1 MALDGILLS
10 KIIPQI
16 RAALPLRIQKIQDV
30 SATELLFHTHGPQG
44 RQQLLI
50 SCHSVY
56 NRLMFTKRSY
66 TAPYQP
72 GNFVMVLR
80 KYIEGAMVTDIEQA
94 ELDRWC
100 RMDIQRR
107 NNLGDPETMY
117 LYIELMGKYAN
128 VILVNSENRIVDALK
143 RIPPFE
149 NSRRTIHPGAV
160 FPVTPSQNKK
170 DPFSADTFDPEISL
184 TRQFSGFSPFLSK
197 EAEYRMEHGQSF
209 ADFMREIRESDRL
222 YIAAEKQEPVFHCI
236 ELKHCGTNISY
247 PLFEGFDVLYY
258 RREEKDRIRQVSG
271 DIYHFVSRQL
281 KHQQQKLPR
290 LLSELDDAKDC
301 DRWKKYGDLLF
312 TYQITDTKGTSS
324 ITLSDYET
332 DTDIEIPLD
341 PKLDGKSN
349 ARKAYQRYNKL
360 KKGQAYLQEQI
371 HICEDE
377 IAYFEGLIEQ
387 LDLADYETANE
398 IQEELQRLGYL
409 RNSQKKGKN
418 SRKKKETKAAVAE
431 TVSPSG
437 IRISFGRNN
446 FQNDELTWHRAR
458 KNEIWL
464 HAKDYHGAH
473 VVIHDEHPDEETLRM
488 AANIAACFSKGR
500 QSSSVPVV
508 WCPQRN
514 LKKIPGAKPGTVQLG
529 AYKMIY
535 IDPDTEVLQSSG
547 IDV

>member
-30 SATELLFHTHGPQG
+30 SATELLFHTHGSQG
-44 RQQLLI
+44 KKQLLI

-56 NRLMFTKRSY
+56 NRLMFTRRSY
-66 TAPYQP
+66 AAPYQP

-80 KYIEGAMVTDIEQA
+80 KYIEGGMITSIEQA

-170 DPFSADTFDPEISL
+170 DPFTSDTYDPELPL
-184 TRQFSGFSPFLSK
+184 TRQFSGFSPFLSR

-209 ADFMREIRESDRL
+209 SDFMREIRESDRL

-236 ELKHCGTNISY
+236 ELKHCGTNVSY

-290 LLSELDDAKDC
+290 LLNELDEARDC

-312 TYQITDTKGTSS
+312 TYQVSDTKGTSS
-324 ITLSDYET
+324 VTLSDYET
-332 DTDIEIPLD
+332 GEDIVVPLD
-341 PKLDGKSN
+341 PKLDGKAN

-360 KKGQAYLQEQI
+360 KKGQTYLQEQI
-371 HICEDE
+371 RICEDE

-409 RNSQKKGKN
+409 RNSQKKRKN

-431 TVSPSG
+431 AVSPSG
-437 IRISFGRNN
+437 IRISYGRNN
-446 FQNDELTWHRAR
+446 FQNDELTWHQAR

-535 IDPDTEVLQSSG
+535 IDPEPEALQSSG
-547 IDV
+547 VEI

>member
-80 KYIEGAMVTDIEQA
+80 KYIEGAMITDIEQA

-128 VILVNSENRIVDALK
+128 VILINSENRIVDALK

-341 PKLDGKSN
+341 PKLDGKAN

-371 HICEDE
+371 RICEDE

-409 RNSQKKGKN
+409 RNSQKKRKN

>member
-80 KYIEGAMVTDIEQA
+80 KYIEGAMITDIEQA

-371 HICEDE
+371 RICEDE

-409 RNSQKKGKN
+409 RNSQKKRKN

>member
-80 KYIEGAMVTDIEQA
+80 KYIEGAMITDIEQA

-209 ADFMREIRESDRL
+209 VDFMREIRESDRL

-312 TYQITDTKGTSS
+312 TYQVNDTKGTSS

-341 PKLDGKSN
+341 PKLDGKAN

-371 HICEDE
+371 RICEDE

-409 RNSQKKGKN
+409 RNSQKKRKN

>member
-16 RAALPLRIQKIQDV
+16 RSALPLRIQKIQDV
-30 SATELLFHTHGPQG
+30 SATELLFHTHGSQG
-44 RQQLLI
+44 KRQLLI

-56 NRLMFTKRSY
+56 NRLMFTQRSY
-66 TAPYQP
+66 TAPWQP

-80 KYIEGAMVTDIEQA
+80 KYIEGAMITAIEQA

-160 FPVTPSQNKK
+160 FPITPSQNKK
-170 DPFSADTFDPEISL
+170 DPFAAETFDPEIPL
-184 TRQFSGFSPFLSK
+184 TRQFSGFSPFLSR
-197 EAEYRMEHGQSF
+197 EAEYRMERGQSF
-209 ADFMREIRESDRL
+209 ADFMREIKESDRL

-236 ELKHCGTNISY
+236 ELKHCGTNVSY

-290 LLSELDDAKDC
+290 LLAELDEAKDC
-301 DRWKKYGDLLF
+301 EKWKKYGDLLF
-312 TYQITDTKGTSS
+312 TYQVSETKGTSS
-324 ITLSDYET
+324 VILSDYET
-332 DTDIEIPLD
+332 GEDIAVPLD
-341 PKLDGKSN
+341 PKLDGKAN
-349 ARKAYQRYNKL
+349 ARRAYQRYNKL
-360 KKGQAYLQEQI
+360 KKGQTYLQEQI
-371 HICEDE
+371 RICEDE

-409 RNSQKKGKN
+409 RNSQKKRKTG
-418 SRKKKETKAAVAE
+418 RKKKETKAAVASA
-431 TVSPSG
+431 VSPSG

-446 FQNDELTWHRAR
+446 FQNDELTWHQAR

-529 AYKMIY
+529 AYRMIY
-535 IDPDTEVLQSSG
+535 IDPEPETLQSSG
-547 IDV
+547 IDI

>member
-80 KYIEGAMVTDIEQA
+80 KYIEGAMITDIEQA

-128 VILVNSENRIVDALK
+128 VILINSENRIVDALK

-341 PKLDGKSN
+341 PKLDGKAN

-371 HICEDE
+371 RICEDE

-409 RNSQKKGKN
+409 RNSQKKRKN
-418 SRKKKETKAAVAE
+418 SRKKKENRDTTKNDLGLTLVDYQKAMNEVWAQRSALSDPNTGMRYYRYKTRSYEIITEENCDTWTADNLHLTKKGYAE
-431 TVSPSG
+431 YGSSLVQFMLEEG
-437 IRISFGRNN
+437 I
-446 FQNDELTWHRAR
+446 L
-458 KNEIWL
+458 
-464 HAKDYHGAH
+464 
-473 VVIHDEHPDEETLRM
+473 
-488 AANIAACFSKGR
+488 
-500 QSSSVPVV
+500 
-508 WCPQRN
+508 
-514 LKKIPGAKPGTVQLG
+514 
-529 AYKMIY
+529 
-535 IDPDTEVLQSSG
+535 
-547 IDV
+547 